1 MPNLTDV
8 DNLIL
13 RGRLSDARLTL
24 DEVCAGKEYLNDVKA
39 IYQQQLTRLVAEIW
53 KEDAL
58 AKRQQLC
65 KMSKDDAWKL
75 LTTWVSKL
83 KKEGV

>member
-24 DEVCAGKEYLNDVKA
+24 EEVCDGKASLNDTKL
-39 IYQQQLTRLVAEIW
+39 IYQQQLARLVTAMW
-53 KEDAL
+53 KEEKLD
-58 AKRQQLC
+58 KRQQMC
-65 KMSKDDAWKL
+65 RMSKEDAWKL
-75 LTTWVSKL
+75 LTTWVNKA
-83 KKEGV
+83 KRGW

>member
-13 RGRLSDARLTL
+13 RGRLEDARLTL
-24 DEVCAGKEYLNDVKA
+24 EEVCDGKDYLRDVKA
-39 IYQQQLTRLVAEIW
+39 IYQQELSKLVTAIW
-53 KEDAL
+53 KEEAV
-58 AKRQQLC
+58 AKRQQMCRL
-65 KMSKDDAWKL
+65 SKEDAWKL
-75 LTTWVSKL
+75 LTTWVNKA